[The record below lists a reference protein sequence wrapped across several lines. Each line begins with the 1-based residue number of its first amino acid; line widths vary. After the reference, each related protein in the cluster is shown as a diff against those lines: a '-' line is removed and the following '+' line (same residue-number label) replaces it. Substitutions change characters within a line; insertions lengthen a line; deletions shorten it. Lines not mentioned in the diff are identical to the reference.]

1 MDEQTGRIGD
11 AAGLVWKTLEGQN
24 EGLSPTQLKTKT
36 ELAADLLQ
44 QAIGW
49 LAREDKIAFRGA
61 GKSLKVL
68 LKINGPS

>member
-11 AAGLVWKTLEGQN
+11 AAGLVWRTLEGQS

-36 ELAADLLQ
+36 GLGGDLLH

-49 LAREDKIAFRGA
+49 LAREEKVAFQGA
-61 GKSLKVL
+61 AKSLKVV
-68 LKINGPS
+68 LKQD